1 MQLIDFLKI
10 FKFVKD
16 VGLLIKGDSE
26 TAENELKGQKG
37 GLLGMFAATLG
48 ASLLR
53 NMFAVKEVIRAGKRK
68 LELRRICNAASSFN

>member
-16 VGLLIKGDSE
+16 VGLLIKGVSE